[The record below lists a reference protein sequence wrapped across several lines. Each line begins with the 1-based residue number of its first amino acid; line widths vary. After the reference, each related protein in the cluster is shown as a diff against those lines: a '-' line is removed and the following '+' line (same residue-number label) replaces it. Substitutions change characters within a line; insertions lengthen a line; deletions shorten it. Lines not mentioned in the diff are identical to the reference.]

1 MVTQT
6 QSYLC
11 GSVPVQKPLS
21 KLLEV
26 QGERRQ
32 CGPAMGRSEEARQR
46 HFEGLHSGLNDVRAP
61 ALTAKHASQP
71 QLRFSERLMRLLSLT
86 IRVTHAITCRKWLF
100 IFTDE
105 VSRCL
110 HPHDGVKLAY
120 KASPKGSVNAPA
132 WRRSSQQPPLQRWQQ
147 IGSSSSRQ
155 GGAKRE
161 TSEKVCRST
170 RSTGQLASLIKATK
184 WPGWS
189 SSSQPRPP
197 HAKKQPAPSPG
208 ARSSSTHTWSV
219 SIRESTWPTSLTT
232 KPTP

>member
-46 HFEGLHSGLNDVRAP
+46 HCEGLHLGLNDVRAP

-71 QLRFSERLMRLLSLT
+71 QLRFSERDMRLLSLA
-86 IRVTHAITCRKWLF
+86 IRVAHAITCRKWLF
-100 IFTDE
+100 ILTDE

-110 HPHDGVKLAY
+110 HPHDGVKRAY
-120 KASPKGSVNAPA
+120 KALPKGPVNAPA
-132 WRRSSQQPPLQRWQQ
+132 WRRSSLQPPPQRWQQ
-147 IGSSSSRQ
+147 IGSSSPRQ

-161 TSEKVCRST
+161 TSEKVCRNT
-170 RSTGQLASLIKATK
+170 RSTGQLATLLKATQ

-189 SSSQPRPP
+189 SSSQPRPSTLRNSPLPPREQDPVRHTPSQSALGNP
-197 HAKKQPAPSPG
+197 HGQPA
-208 ARSSSTHTWSV
+208 
-219 SIRESTWPTSLTT
+219 
-232 KPTP
+232 